1 MLSPYF
7 PFSAKLIQ
15 MPSVCKKQH
24 FHSQERVF
32 FVHPTH
38 LVQSKTMS
46 QRNLVKSYRTLEKVT
61 FMYIKKMF
69 WTENIV
75 DLIFVNTNQ
84 ASVLVRVNSNLLFA
98 ICNLRFVIRFW
109 KTLPKSCW
117 CECKFVMSHQKFQ
130 ELLQPADYINIHEY

>member
-24 FHSQERVF
+24 FHSRERVF
-32 FVHPTH
+32 FVPPTH
-38 LVQSKTMS
+38 LVQSETMS
-46 QRNLVKSYRTLEKVT
+46 HRTLVKSYRTYEKVT
-61 FMYIKKMF
+61 FLYIKKMF
-69 WTENIV
+69 GTENIV

-98 ICNLRFVIRFW
+98 ICTLQFVIRF
-109 KTLPKSCW
+109 
-117 CECKFVMSHQKFQ
+117 
-130 ELLQPADYINIHEY
+130 